1 MSVYCIEP
9 EKCTRNLLI
18 HPKDVRKNEKKAVSC
33 MLTQPLLFWV
43 IGLRRRMNRCFIFYR
58 ERETRHATSLQFVL
72 SRQLLNDC
80 FDSLF
85 TFNGYNNYTL
95 RSGDCCVVRSQNC
108 VSNDLA

>member
-18 HPKDVRKNEKKAVSC
+18 HSKEVCKNEKKAVSC

-43 IGLRRRMNRCFIFYR
+43 IGLRWRMNRCFYFSR
-58 ERETRHATSLQFVL
+58 ERETRHATSLPFVL

-80 FDSLF
+80 FDSFF
-85 TFNGYNNYTL
+85 TFNGYNNYSL
-95 RSGDCCVVRSQNC
+95 RSGDGCVIRCQNC